1 MMLAKMSMGKK
12 REKKGNEKKKKAIK
26 TRMSSSKNQT
36 APHRTNA
43 KKKIKKLSVSGL
55 LCGFRLG
62 QSAHFLFQLIK

>member
-12 REKKGNEKKKKAIK
+12 REKKGNEKKKAIK

-43 KKKIKKLSVSGL
+43 KKKKK
-55 LCGFRLG
+55 
-62 QSAHFLFQLIK
+62 

>member
-12 REKKGNEKKKKAIK
+12 REKKGNEKKKAIK

-55 LCGFRLG
+55 LLYVGLDWANQRIF
-62 QSAHFLFQLIK
+62 FFN

>member
-12 REKKGNEKKKKAIK
+12 REKKGNEKKKAIK

-55 LCGFRLG
+55 LCEFRLG
-62 QSAHFLFQLIK
+62 QSAHFLFQLIR